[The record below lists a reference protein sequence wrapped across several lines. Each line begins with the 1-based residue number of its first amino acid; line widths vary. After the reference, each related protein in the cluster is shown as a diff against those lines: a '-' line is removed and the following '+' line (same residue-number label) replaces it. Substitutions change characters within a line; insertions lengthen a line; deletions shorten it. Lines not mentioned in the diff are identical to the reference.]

1 MSRSFFRTMNL
12 FFILPIAVS
21 SYTEEDHN
29 SKIAV
34 SLTTEGS
41 WNPVDGKA
49 NWENYVNVNAQT
61 RLWKGAMAQVGI
73 LASQNTRIGRGK
85 SWTVLDD
92 PQSFSNIQ
100 TDKQVPFSPA
110 LVGITQHITDRFSV
124 FVGVRNMN
132 GDYFT
137 TPFTGLFINSSYG
150 IFPTIADNWNIAN
163 YPEASFCLHFEGNIS
178 DHITL
183 KNSFYNGRASNHWNE
198 TFRFRPSKDG
208 WADVFEIGYATSS
221 KTGNFAGEYHLGVV
235 SGYTP
240 HKSIDYGNYRYYN
253 SKFFNWSIYS
263 LIEQPLFSGRHPLGL
278 LVEGGYAPKHK
289 NDTYLY
295 IAAGIVWANLLRQND
310 VFGLSINRS
319 LYRGNENENCM
330 ELTYSLPVMSHFTVQ
345 PAMQFFCITGESH
358 IVALLRARIDL

>member
-137 TPFTGLFINSSYG
+137 TPFTGFAAEAETVPIIIKINVLSKLINSLFRCKLKNLHLWCEFLFI
-150 IFPTIADNWNIAN
+150 D
-163 YPEASFCLHFEGNIS
+163 
-178 DHITL
+178 
-183 KNSFYNGRASNHWNE
+183 
-198 TFRFRPSKDG
+198 
-208 WADVFEIGYATSS
+208 
-221 KTGNFAGEYHLGVV
+221 
-235 SGYTP
+235 
-240 HKSIDYGNYRYYN
+240 
-253 SKFFNWSIYS
+253 
-263 LIEQPLFSGRHPLGL
+263 LI
-278 LVEGGYAPKHK
+278 
-289 NDTYLY
+289 
-295 IAAGIVWANLLRQND
+295 
-310 VFGLSINRS
+310 
-319 LYRGNENENCM
+319 
-330 ELTYSLPVMSHFTVQ
+330 
-345 PAMQFFCITGESH
+345 
-358 IVALLRARIDL
+358 